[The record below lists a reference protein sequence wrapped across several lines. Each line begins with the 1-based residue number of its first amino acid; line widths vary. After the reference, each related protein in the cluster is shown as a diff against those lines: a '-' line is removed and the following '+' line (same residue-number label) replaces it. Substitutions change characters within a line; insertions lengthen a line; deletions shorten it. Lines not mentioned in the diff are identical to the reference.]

1 MGDNDRDGGAG
12 GVGFLSGL
20 VVGAFAG
27 AIIALVL
34 APQSGEET
42 RELII
47 GKAQEAKGKELAL
60 ASDLPDLANQLS
72 DDLRKQA
79 DELAK
84 KTRTAY
90 EATARRADSAMHAAK
105 NAAQSKIDDLK
116 NG

>member
-1 MGDNDRDGGAG
+1 MDNDRSSAAG

-27 AIIALVL
+27 AVVALVL

-42 RELII
+42 RELIV
-47 GKAQEAKGKELAL
+47 GTAQEATGKALDL
-60 ASDLPDLANQLS
+60 ASDLRDLANQLS
-72 DDLRKQA
+72 EDLRRQA
-79 DELAK
+79 DELSK
-84 KTRTAY
+84 KTRAAY
-90 EATARRADSAMHAAK
+90 EATAKRADTAVHAAK

>member
-1 MGDNDRDGGAG
+1 MDNDRSNG

-27 AIIALVL
+27 AVLALVL

-42 RELII
+42 RELIS
-47 GKAQEAKGKELAL
+47 GKAQEARGKALDL
-60 ASDLPDLANQLS
+60 ASDLRDLANQLA

-79 DELAK
+79 DDLAK
-84 KTRTAY
+84 KTRAAY
-90 EATARRADSAMHAAK
+90 ETTAKRADTAVSAAK
-105 NAAQSKIDDLK
+105 HAAQSKIDELQ

>member
-1 MGDNDRDGGAG
+1 MGDNDRNDGAG

-47 GKAQEAKGKELAL
+47 GKAQEAKGKALDL
-60 ASDLPDLANQLS
+60 ASDL
-72 DDLRKQA
+72 REQA

-84 KTRTAY
+84 KTRAAY
-90 EATARRADSAMHAAK
+90 ETTAKRADNAVHAAK

>member
-1 MGDNDRDGGAG
+1 MDNDRNSSAG

-27 AIIALVL
+27 AVIALVL

-47 GKAQEAKGKELAL
+47 GKAQEAKGKALDL
-60 ASDLPDLANQLS
+60 ASDLRDLANQLS
-72 DDLRKQA
+72 EDLRKQA

-90 EATARRADSAMHAAK
+90 EETAKRAGGAMHAAK